1 MGDKV
6 MTRENWADFLW
17 PFFSEIIGEGYA
29 EKPLEYPNIFKVE
42 DTDSAYE
49 KYKEVIGLPIWQENF
64 EGQPF
69 NAATRAQGFDITITP
84 RRYDQSFTVTW
95 EYFSDNKEKL
105 MKGKGISD
113 EARLLGRGCRV
124 AQETSAA
131 AIINGGFDNIGYDGV
146 PLFSTAHPLPGTNGR
161 TFANTPANDADKA
174 LNYENLTKA
183 ITALSTQVDGRGIK
197 IQAQAD
203 RLAVSVDLYFTALT
217 IVHSSLVPGNSNND
231 KNVIDYA
238 APLTVVKM
246 SYFDNGI
253 WMLQDSTIPNLIFLN
268 REKAFFGHERI
279 PNTYDNRVFGLAR
292 WGVGYKDWRGT
303 YGAKVPQ
310 N

>member
-6 MTRENWADFLW
+6 MTRENWFDFLW
-17 PFFSEIIGEGYA
+17 PNYSEIIGEGYD
-29 EKPLEYPNIFKVE
+29 EKPREYPNVFRLL

-49 KYKEVIGLPIWQENF
+49 KYKEVISLPIWEENY

-69 NAATRAQGFDITITP
+69 NAATRAQGFEITLIP

-105 MKGKGISD
+105 MKGKGITD
-113 EARLLGRGCRV
+113 EARMLGRGVRV
-124 AQETSAA
+124 AQEMVAA
-131 AIINGGFDNIGYDGV
+131 EIINGGFTNVGYDGV
-146 PLFSTAHPLPGTNGR
+146 ALFSTSHPLPGTNGDV
-161 TFANTPANDADKA
+161 FANTPATDAEKT
-174 LNYENLTKA
+174 LTYENLTKA

-197 IQAQAD
+197 IQAKPD

-238 APLTVVKM
+238 APLTVIPL
-246 SYFDNGI
+246 SYLNTGI
-253 WMLQDSTIPNLIFLN
+253 WFLQDSTIRNLVFLN
-268 REKAFFGHERI
+268 REEPIFDHERI
-279 PNTYDNRVFGLAR
+279 PNTYDTRVFGLAR
-292 WGVGYKDWRGT
+292 FAAGYIDWRGL
-303 YGAKVPQ
+303 YGAQVPQ
-310 N
+310 D